1 MTKEE
6 FLKGW
11 ALLIAQPWG
20 SRYARAE
27 SEMDRLTAKTQL
39 DLYYQEF
46 CGAEPEDW
54 LKACR
59 QHAKG
64 ARWPS
69 IDDLRVSVRARPT
82 PALPA
87 VRGLT
92 GAEFGETLF
101 EAIKWAAAVQWI
113 DQSIAR
119 AVLNDVPSER
129 IADLRKQREYALQAA
144 RALAGSISDEDAAE
158 LARRYPWIL

>member
-6 FLKGW
+6 FLQGW
-11 ALLIAQPWG
+11 ALLLAQPWG
-20 SRYARAE
+20 ARYARTE
-27 SEMDRLTAKTQL
+27 NEMDRLAAKTQL
-39 DLYYQEF
+39 DLYYHEF
-46 CGAEPEDW
+46 AGSDAADW

-64 ARWPS
+64 TRWPS
-69 IDDLRVSVRARPT
+69 IDELRVSVRARPT

-92 GAEFGETLF
+92 GVEFGETLF

-119 AVLNDVPSER
+119 AVLNDAPPEH
-129 IADLRKQREYALQAA
+129 IADFRKQREYALQAA
-144 RALAGSISDEDAAE
+144 RAQAGSISDEDAAE